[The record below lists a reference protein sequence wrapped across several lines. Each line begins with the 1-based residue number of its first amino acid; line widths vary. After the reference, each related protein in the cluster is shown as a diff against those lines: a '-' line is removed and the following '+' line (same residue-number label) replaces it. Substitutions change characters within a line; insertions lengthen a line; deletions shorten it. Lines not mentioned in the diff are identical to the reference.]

1 MEKFIELFA
10 NLFDETDIN
19 VFTPQTKFKELEEWS
34 SLIALS
40 VILMVDE
47 EYGITIEGKDIENVG
62 TIEELFNTIEDCP
75 YYRCGIRYRAGNSH
89 RMLPDGG

>member
-62 TIEELFNTIEDCP
+62 AIEELFNTIE
-75 YYRCGIRYRAGNSH
+75 SKK
-89 RMLPDGG
+89 

>member
-47 EYGITIEGKDIENVG
+47 EYGITIEGKDIENVS
-62 TIEELFNTIEDCP
+62 TIEELFNTIE
-75 YYRCGIRYRAGNSH
+75 SKK
-89 RMLPDGG
+89 

>member
-47 EYGITIEGKDIENVG
+47 EYGITIEGKDIENV
-62 TIEELFNTIEDCP
+62 EELFNTIE
-75 YYRCGIRYRAGNSH
+75 SKK
-89 RMLPDGG
+89 

>member
-47 EYGITIEGKDIENVG
+47 EYGITIERKDIENVG
-62 TIEELFNTIEDCP
+62 TIEELFNTIE
-75 YYRCGIRYRAGNSH
+75 SKK
-89 RMLPDGG
+89 